1 MAHRKFTAEQVAELI
16 IADESEGEEGKLS
29 DNDCSVAKID
39 SHQPIIPEGDSDVT
53 DTLDVE
59 DSESDIEDEDDTD
72 VPEDPEKYFATNDP
86 SVKWKQMI
94 GNRCGCPL
102 AINIVDANSIGLP
115 KTVPTHFESL
125 LDALKL
131 ALPDDILL
139 LVIRYT
145 NQKYERYCNDH
156 LRNFAVHWF
165 NGYKRFTKEEHLAFS
180 CLSFIAGAQKFNQQP
195 IFDLYDSKF
204 LPNFKAAMSRGRL
217 LLLNTIDFMD

>member
-1 MAHRKFTAEQVAELI
+1 
-16 IADESEGEEGKLS
+16 
-29 DNDCSVAKID
+29 
-39 SHQPIIPEGDSDVT
+39 
-53 DTLDVE
+53 
-59 DSESDIEDEDDTD
+59 
-72 VPEDPEKYFATNDP
+72 
-86 SVKWKQMI
+86 MI

-156 LRNFAVHWF
+156 LRNFAVH
-165 NGYKRFTKEEHLAFS
+165 
-180 CLSFIAGAQKFNQQP
+180 
-195 IFDLYDSKF
+195 
-204 LPNFKAAMSRGRL
+204 
-217 LLLNTIDFMD
+217 